1 MLAPHSPWYPYR
13 FVAPVLALEAVFVAV
28 PLAIGVYYSL
38 HKADYFKLAGFVGL
52 DNYVRVV
59 TSPIVRESLLA
70 TLVFTVFSLV
80 ITLGVGFA
88 LALWLERDTRWNVF
102 VRAVV
107 LVPYTIAMLVGS
119 LLLKWI
125 FSRDGGV
132 MPLMLAPFGL
142 GDASLLADPNGAMAA
157 LVANAV
163 WRDSAFAM
171 ILLMAGLKGISPQLY
186 AAARIDGA
194 SAWYRFRRITLPL
207 LRVPI
212 LITLIRLAIHFV
224 NVLTFALVLTG
235 GGPNNATQT
244 MGLAMYRMGFA
255 DFRLGPANAL
265 AVLVLVFNL
274 ALIAVLLRL
283 FRERRAAV
291 VA

>member
-1 MLAPHSPWYPYR
+1 MLSPHSRWYPYR

-70 TLVFTVFSLV
+70 TFLFTVFSLA

-107 LVPYTIAMLVGS
+107 LVPYMIAMLVGS

-132 MPLMLAPFGL
+132 MPLVLAPVRPGRREHP
-142 GDASLLADPNGAMAA
+142 GRSQRRDGGAGVQRRVARQRVRDDPADGGAQGH
-157 LVANAV
+157 L
-163 WRDSAFAM
+163 
-171 ILLMAGLKGISPQLY
+171 
-186 AAARIDGA
+186 AAAVCGRAHRRRRARGTA
-194 SAWYRFRRITLPL
+194 SAASPCRCCACRS
-207 LRVPI
+207 
-212 LITLIRLAIHFV
+212 
-224 NVLTFALVLTG
+224 
-235 GGPNNATQT
+235 
-244 MGLAMYRMGFA
+244 
-255 DFRLGPANAL
+255 
-265 AVLVLVFNL
+265 
-274 ALIAVLLRL
+274 
-283 FRERRAAV
+283 
-291 VA
+291 

>member
-1 MLAPHSPWYPYR
+1 MALDPHSRWYPYR
-13 FVAPVLALEAVFVAV
+13 FVMPVLVLEGLFVAV
-28 PLAIGVYYSL
+28 PLAIGLYYSV
-38 HKADYFKLAGFVGL
+38 HKADYFQLAGFVGL
-52 DNYVRVV
+52 DNYVRVL
-59 TSPIVRESLLA
+59 TSPVVRESLWA
-70 TLVFTVFSLV
+70 TLVFTVFSLA

-125 FSRDGGV
+125 FSRDGGILP
-132 MPLMLAPFGL
+132 MMLAPLGL
-142 GDASLLADPNGAMAA
+142 GDVSILADPQGAMAA

-207 LRVPI
+207 
-212 LITLIRLAIHFV
+212 
-224 NVLTFALVLTG
+224 
-235 GGPNNATQT
+235 
-244 MGLAMYRMGFA
+244 
-255 DFRLGPANAL
+255 
-265 AVLVLVFNL
+265 
-274 ALIAVLLRL
+274 
-283 FRERRAAV
+283 
-291 VA
+291 

>member
-1 MLAPHSPWYPYR
+1 MLSPHSRWYPYR

-52 DNYVRVV
+52 DNYVARGHFADRA
-59 TSPIVRESLLA
+59 REPARRPFL
-70 TLVFTVFSLV
+70 FTVFSLA

-132 MPLMLAPFGL
+132 MPLVLAPFGL
-142 GDASLLADPNGAMAA
+142 GDASILADPNGAMAA

-207 LRVPI
+207 AARADPDHAHPARDPLRQ
-212 LITLIRLAIHFV
+212 R
-224 NVLTFALVLTG
+224 
-235 GGPNNATQT
+235 
-244 MGLAMYRMGFA
+244 A
-255 DFRLGPANAL
+255 DVRA
-265 AVLVLVFNL
+265 
-274 ALIAVLLRL
+274 
-283 FRERRAAV
+283 RR
-291 VA
+291 